1 MKDTTTCLITSHRQ
15 TISFTTSK
23 LGHLR
28 NQPLNLSFYTEHDT
42 TQHLTSC
49 PLPAYSV
56 HRQGREKASLD
67 ALLSNRQN
75 SGALPTVLATNCYG
89 YDRSKPQP
97 SQTRYKYPL
106 AVLYANKEDPTCQGQ
121 MSIKN
126 APTTDPCRDLYF
138 NKHEILHFCG
148 VIRYSKKRMS
158 KYRMTGYCKN
168 ISFYI
173 NVGIM
178 RSITKLNVTL
188 KTVPN
193 GMPFLC
199 RIKLNLEIHCH
210 KMPKKLKVQAC
221 SRKDQKDQM
230 KSANLV
236 DIEHNSLKAAHHLF
250 KSLTVER
257 QQESKSITV
266 CLFVVGWG
274 FFLVG
279 WSDYRT

>member
-1 MKDTTTCLITSHRQ
+1 
-15 TISFTTSK
+15 
-23 LGHLR
+23 
-28 NQPLNLSFYTEHDT
+28 
-42 TQHLTSC
+42 
-49 PLPAYSV
+49 
-56 HRQGREKASLD
+56 
-67 ALLSNRQN
+67 
-75 SGALPTVLATNCYG
+75 
-89 YDRSKPQP
+89 
-97 SQTRYKYPL
+97 
-106 AVLYANKEDPTCQGQ
+106 

-188 KTVPN
+188 KTVPD

-210 KMPKKLKVQAC
+210 KMPKKTESSSMLKKGLEGLDEI
-221 SRKDQKDQM
+221 S
-230 KSANLV
+230 
-236 DIEHNSLKAAHHLF
+236 
-250 KSLTVER
+250 
-257 QQESKSITV
+257 
-266 CLFVVGWG
+266 
-274 FFLVG
+274 
-279 WSDYRT
+279 